1 MKQYNQYLFV
11 FIITILFICACHN
24 KMKQKPTIFN
34 QHKNI
39 VVAHRGAWK
48 NLQLPENSIA
58 SLRQAIKL
66 NCTGSEFDVHM
77 TADDSLVI
85 NHDPQHH
92 SLVIEDHTYQDLV
105 QYPLSNGES
114 LPTLRQYLEA
124 GRSANAGTQLVIEL
138 KPTAKGKAR
147 AEYIV
152 KKTYE
157 LVKKLHMEH
166 KVSFIS
172 FDLDMLV
179 ALVALDKNVIT
190 QYLNGDL
197 APDQIKALHISGLDY
212 NHTKFRLH
220 PDWILQAKKL
230 QLILNVWTVNNR
242 EDLQYFKDAGF
253 DYITT
258 NEPELLMSMIHQ

>member
-138 KPTAKGKAR
+138 KPTAKRKENTDLINATPISEPV
-147 AEYIV
+147 AAPVETTPIPTEQIV
-152 KKTYE
+152 P
-157 LVKKLHMEH
+157 V
-166 KVSFIS
+166 
-172 FDLDMLV
+172 
-179 ALVALDKNVIT
+179 
-190 QYLNGDL
+190 
-197 APDQIKALHISGLDY
+197 APDPSTPK
-212 NHTKFRLH
+212 
-220 PDWILQAKKL
+220 
-230 QLILNVWTVNNR
+230 
-242 EDLQYFKDAGF
+242 
-253 DYITT
+253 
-258 NEPELLMSMIHQ
+258 

>member
-1 MKQYNQYLFV
+1 M
-11 FIITILFICACHN
+11 
-24 KMKQKPTIFN
+24 
-34 QHKNI
+34 HKKAQRFKLHENL

-48 NLQLPENSIA
+48 SLGLPENSIA
-58 SLRQAIKL
+58 ALRHAIDL
-66 NCTGSEFDVHM
+66 GCVGSEFDVHM
-77 TADDSLVI
+77 TADDSLI
-85 NHDPQHH
+85 ISHDPHH
-92 SLVIEDHTYQDLV
+92 HGLEIENHTYNQLKE
-105 QYPLSNGES
+105 YPLTNKEV
-114 LPTLRQYLEA
+114 LPTLQQYLEA
-124 GRSANAGTQLVIEL
+124 GLKDNPGTQLVIEI
-138 KPTAKGKAR
+138 KPSAKGKDR
-147 AEYIV
+147 AAFIV
-152 KKTYE
+152 TKAYE
-157 LVKKLHMEH
+157 LVKKLKLLH
-166 KVSFIS
+166 KVAFIS

-220 PDWILQAKKL
+220 PDWILQAKKH

>member
-92 SLVIEDHTYQDLV
+92 NIWKPE
-105 QYPLSNGES
+105 G
-114 LPTLRQYLEA
+114 LPM
-124 GRSANAGTQLVIEL
+124 
-138 KPTAKGKAR
+138 P
-147 AEYIV
+147 
-152 KKTYE
+152 
-157 LVKKLHMEH
+157 
-166 KVSFIS
+166 
-172 FDLDMLV
+172 
-179 ALVALDKNVIT
+179 
-190 QYLNGDL
+190 
-197 APDQIKALHISGLDY
+197 AP
-212 NHTKFRLH
+212 N
-220 PDWILQAKKL
+220 
-230 QLILNVWTVNNR
+230 
-242 EDLQYFKDAGF
+242 
-253 DYITT
+253 
-258 NEPELLMSMIHQ
+258 